1 MELDARALPPGTT
14 LEAEVCVV
22 GSGPAGL
29 TVARELARA
38 DRQVVVL
45 ESGATGH
52 DPQADELGEGSAVGG
67 WYGSLRRTRHRR
79 VGGTPHLWNT
89 SFAGRSGWAK
99 YVPLDASDFAPGTD
113 DGWPFEIAHLEPFYR
128 RAQAHCGTEGT
139 WEAAAAATPGRALL
153 AFPAGTLTSGLYR
166 FGHGSLWTRQYP
178 GELRARANVRLIH
191 SATVL
196 PFALA
201 GGGRVA
207 EVPVAAGANRFTVR
221 AGQVVLACGAIEAA
235 RLLLASGTGSGRA
248 PWLEHGLVGRWF
260 NEHPRDY
267 TCGIADA
274 GPRVVDAARFY
285 DAHHAADGSVIGGR
299 LGPTGELLA
308 AGMPNFG
315 VTLLPLV
322 RVSAFARLRNRLDPS
337 RPLQPGHGWSERA
350 AERAGYVGLRLVL
363 NLEHRSR
370 PEHRVVLGTDRDRYG
385 VPRPVLHYDWNA
397 ADAAGLERLR
407 EGLRDWLRAAGLGE
421 MTWARGSAPDP
432 NCHHHAGTTRMHRD
446 PRYGVVDADG
456 RVHGTE
462 NLHVV
467 GAATF
472 PRSGYANPALTVVA
486 MACRLA
492 DHLGGGERG
501 TGNGDR

>member
-29 TVARELARA
+29 TVARELAQA
-38 DRQVVVL
+38 GRQVVVL
-45 ESGATGH
+45 ESGATGP
-52 DPQADELGEGSAVGG
+52 DPQADQLGEGSAVGG

-89 SFAGRSGWAK
+89 LFEGRNGWAK
-99 YVPLDASDFAPGTD
+99 YVPLDPSDFAPGAD
-113 DGWPFEIAHLEPFYR
+113 GGWPFGFGHLEPFYR
-128 RAQAHCGTEGT
+128 RAQALCGAEGT
-139 WEAAAAATPGRALL
+139 WDAAAAATPGRAVL
-153 AFPAGTLTSGLYR
+153 AFPAGTLASGLYR
-166 FGHGSLWTRQYP
+166 FGHGSLWTRRYP
-178 GELRARANVRLIH
+178 GELRARANVQLMH

-201 GGGRVA
+201 DGGSRVA

-235 RLLLASGTGSGRA
+235 RLLLASGNGSGRA
-248 PWLEHGLVGRWF
+248 PWLEHDLVGRWF

-267 TCGIADA
+267 TCGIPDA
-274 GPRVVDAARFY
+274 GPRVADAVRFY

-299 LGPTGELLA
+299 LGPADELLA
-308 AGMPNFG
+308 AGVPNFA

-337 RPLQPGHGWSERA
+337 WLLQPAHGWSERP
-350 AERAGYVGLRLVL
+350 AELAGYIGLRLVL

-370 PEHRVVLGTDRDRYG
+370 PEHRVVLGADRDRYG
-385 VPRPVLHYDWNA
+385 VPRPVLHYDWDA

-421 MTWARGSAPDP
+421 MTWARGSVPDP

-446 PRYGVVDADG
+446 PRQGVVDADG

-462 NLHVV
+462 NLYVV

-492 DHLGGGERG
+492 DHLNGER
-501 TGNGDR
+501 